1 MGWADTVNMV
11 SGEGKGFKV
20 KMGCECSYTGV
31 GPGVESGVDSGSGL
45 GMDIGKE
52 VLRGGG
58 RGGKV

>member
-1 MGWADTVNMV
+1 MGWVDTVNMV

-31 GPGVESGVDSGSGL
+31 GPGVESGVDSGVGL
-45 GMDIGKE
+45 GKDIGKE

-58 RGGKV
+58 

>member
-1 MGWADTVNMV
+1 MV

-31 GPGVESGVDSGSGL
+31 GPGVESGVDSGVGL
-45 GMDIGKE
+45 GKDIGKE

-58 RGGKV
+58 